1 MVDQRDLNVGRFLA
15 YPLVTMV
22 LLGLPQHIFGA
33 EADGQER
40 TLISSGSKW
49 EELAAYSRAV
59 VDGDWI
65 FLSGTVGFN
74 PEDNTIPQDFD
85 QQMDN
90 IFSNISNALAK
101 ADAELADIV
110 RVRCFIVNTEYVVP
124 MLAKLRQY
132 LEDIRPANTT
142 VVTQLAAEGALI
154 ELEVT
159 VLRRKRE

>member
-1 MVDQRDLNVGRFLA
+1 MRQALGFLIVTIILFVS
-15 YPLVTMV
+15 PQLV
-22 LLGLPQHIFGA
+22 IGA
-33 EADGQER
+33 ESDDKER

-74 PEDNTIPQDFD
+74 PEDSSIPQDFD

-101 ADAELADIV
+101 ADADLADIV
-110 RVRCFIVNTEYVVP
+110 RVRCFIVDTEYVVP
-124 MLAKLRQY
+124 MSKKLHQY
-132 LEDIRPANTT
+132 LGDIRPTNTT

-159 VLRRKRE
+159 ALRRKKQ

>member
-1 MVDQRDLNVGRFLA
+1 MRQSLSFSM
-15 YPLVTMV
+15 VTMV
-22 LLGLPQHIFGA
+22 LFGLPQYVSGA
-33 EADGQER
+33 ESDGQGR

-74 PEDNTIPQDFD
+74 AQDSSIPQDFD

-101 ADAELADIV
+101 ADADLADIV
-110 RVRCFIVNTEYVVP
+110 RVRCFIVDTEYVVP
-124 MLAKLRQY
+124 MSKKLHQY
-132 LEDIRPANTT
+132 LGDVRPANTT

-159 VLRRKRE
+159 ALRRKRQ